1 MGTHKAF
8 WKLAWPAAAEGLLLM
23 LLTAADLLMVS
34 ALGTTAV
41 AAVSIFSQPRMAIL
55 CLTRSY
61 SVALSAYV
69 ARLRGQDPDC
79 PLTSCVRASLI
90 LGLGLSFG
98 VLVLTWIGA
107 VPLLELAGAQEDYLL
122 LALQYAQPALVSLAF
137 SGPAIVLHGI
147 LIGLGDTRSVLIAN
161 VVGNGVNVALN
172 ALLIHGIG
180 PFPALGVLGAGMST
194 AIGTGVT
201 LVFTLFIF
209 WGGKHGVSLRGCGT
223 WLPKKSYIKMI
234 IPLTTG
240 VFCEQ
245 AAERFGMFAFSRLVA
260 DLGTAALSI
269 HNICGGL
276 CDIYYSFS
284 QGLGKASLVQAG
296 QAFGGGQKEQL
307 RRITVVSRWAA
318 LWTGGAATL
327 FYFLLR
333 IPLLRFYHLD
343 GNDLLLGSQIM
354 LFVAVINIP
363 EAWAMIHAGMLRG
376 MGRTGFVAVYSLIS
390 IAVIRPILTY
400 ILIYSLELGLYGAWI
415 ALSIDQFSRAIC
427 SDFGVYRNL
436 YQANNCPF
444 RKN

>member
-79 PLTSCVRASLI
+79 PLTSCARASLI

-209 WGGKHGVSLRGCGT
+209 WGS
-223 WLPKKSYIKMI
+223 
-234 IPLTTG
+234 
-240 VFCEQ
+240 
-245 AAERFGMFAFSRLVA
+245 
-260 DLGTAALSI
+260 
-269 HNICGGL
+269 
-276 CDIYYSFS
+276 
-284 QGLGKASLVQAG
+284 
-296 QAFGGGQKEQL
+296 
-307 RRITVVSRWAA
+307 
-318 LWTGGAATL
+318 
-327 FYFLLR
+327 
-333 IPLLRFYHLD
+333 
-343 GNDLLLGSQIM
+343 
-354 LFVAVINIP
+354 
-363 EAWAMIHAGMLRG
+363 
-376 MGRTGFVAVYSLIS
+376 
-390 IAVIRPILTY
+390 
-400 ILIYSLELGLYGAWI
+400 
-415 ALSIDQFSRAIC
+415 
-427 SDFGVYRNL
+427 
-436 YQANNCPF
+436 
-444 RKN
+444 

>member
-1 MGTHKAF
+1 M
-8 WKLAWPAAAEGLLLM
+8 
-23 LLTAADLLMVS
+23 
-34 ALGTTAV
+34 
-41 AAVSIFSQPRMAIL
+41 
-55 CLTRSY
+55 
-61 SVALSAYV
+61 
-69 ARLRGQDPDC
+69 
-79 PLTSCVRASLI
+79 
-90 LGLGLSFG
+90 
-98 VLVLTWIGA
+98 
-107 VPLLELAGAQEDYLL
+107 
-122 LALQYAQPALVSLAF
+122 
-137 SGPAIVLHGI
+137 
-147 LIGLGDTRSVLIAN
+147 
-161 VVGNGVNVALN
+161 
-172 ALLIHGIG
+172 
-180 PFPALGVLGAGMST
+180 
-194 AIGTGVT
+194 
-201 LVFTLFIF
+201 
-209 WGGKHGVSLRGCGT
+209 
-223 WLPKKSYIKMI
+223 
-234 IPLTTG
+234 
-240 VFCEQ
+240 
-245 AAERFGMFAFSRLVA
+245 
-260 DLGTAALSI
+260 
-269 HNICGGL
+269 
-276 CDIYYSFS
+276 
-284 QGLGKASLVQAG
+284 VQAG